1 MHHLFDTTHVSA
13 VLGMRPI
20 GVIDMSDSM
29 VGMKLAWGHFPPWT
43 GKKPSEEHRIN
54 CAIGRTG
61 SKRSEDTKQR
71 MSEAAKKRGQHPALA
86 EANRKRMTGNTIRRG
101 AKISDKSKE
110 LMKQSSASRELHECP
125 HCKRMLLMCN
135 LVRWHGDNCKEKQ

>member
-29 VGMKLAWGHFPPWT
+29 VGMKLAWGHFPPW
-43 GKKPSEEHRIN
+43 
-54 CAIGRTG
+54 
-61 SKRSEDTKQR
+61 
-71 MSEAAKKRGQHPALA
+71 
-86 EANRKRMTGNTIRRG
+86 TGNTIRRG